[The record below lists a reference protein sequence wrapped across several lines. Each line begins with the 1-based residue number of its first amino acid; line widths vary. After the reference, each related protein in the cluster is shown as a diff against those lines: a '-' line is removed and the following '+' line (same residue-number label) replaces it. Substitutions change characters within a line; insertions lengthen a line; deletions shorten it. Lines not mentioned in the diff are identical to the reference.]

1 MYSLTWDK
9 CYENKLNE
17 HDFPLKQIN
26 HHWLGQVSEY
36 CLLGSCMNSWWWSR
50 PALRKEGFLVS
61 LLQTAFTPLGRHV
74 SRAKYFSSFSPVPF
88 FSPFTPPCWEFSA
101 FLPLRCWVWR
111 AQPSCWL
118 TLTCYRGGWL
128 SPSGAHATSGLFLPS
143 WVVTVIV
150 YLFLLS
156 EHTSFSLFLSSIT
169 LTRWIKGRAV
179 GRIWLPYRICDW
191 RAALCS
197 RRSMSCGVGSE
208 WELCCPVD
216 QLWSPY
222 WLS

>member
-101 FLPLRCWVWR
+101 FLPLWC
-111 AQPSCWL
+111 CG
-118 TLTCYRGGWL
+118 CGGHSRPADWL
-128 SPSGAHATSGLFLPS
+128 SPAIEVAGYLRVGPTRPLGSFCHPESLRSLSTCSSCLNIPRLVCFWVESPWPGGLRGGL
-143 WVVTVIV
+143 
-150 YLFLLS
+150 
-156 EHTSFSLFLSSIT
+156 
-169 LTRWIKGRAV
+169 
-179 GRIWLPYRICDW
+179 
-191 RAALCS
+191 
-197 RRSMSCGVGSE
+197 
-208 WELCCPVD
+208 
-216 QLWSPY
+216 
-222 WLS
+222 